1 MRRRVARDR
10 VERDPPVAGV
20 TGDVFAETSNGDIT
34 VYGDEEP
41 VALTI
46 QTSNGD
52 EIIEGTTDPD
62 AERTVEMRSSNGDVA
77 YLSR

>member
-1 MRRRVARDR
+1 M
-10 VERDPPVAGV
+10 G
-20 TGDVFAETSNGDIT
+20 GDVYAETSNGRIT

-52 EIIEGTTDPD
+52 EIIEGPTDPD

>member
-1 MRRRVARDR
+1 
-10 VERDPPVAGV
+10 VEISAVG
-20 TGDVFAETSNGDIT
+20 GDVYAETSNGRVT
-34 VYGDEEP
+34 VYGDDEP

-52 EIIEGTTDPD
+52 EIIEGPTDPD